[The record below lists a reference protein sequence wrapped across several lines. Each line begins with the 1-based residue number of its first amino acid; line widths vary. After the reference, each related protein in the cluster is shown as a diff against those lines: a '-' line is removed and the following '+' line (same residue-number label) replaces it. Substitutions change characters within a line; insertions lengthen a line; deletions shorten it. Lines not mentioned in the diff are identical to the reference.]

1 MRSQVGLTCSGVE
14 RENHANTSLF
24 VSSKGIHSFHSM
36 HEDGQWQVRVS
47 LETPE
52 SQKTPP
58 KKRADLRDGVKK
70 ETYLGT
76 SGTLFFVFK
85 LKRIDKSTGPMH
97 TWVQSRVLG
106 IVRAQKEAGD
116 RAG

>member
-1 MRSQVGLTCSGVE
+1 
-14 RENHANTSLF
+14 
-24 VSSKGIHSFHSM
+24 M

-85 LKRIDKSTGPMH
+85 LKRIDKSTEMIKK
-97 TWVQSRVLG
+97 VS
-106 IVRAQKEAGD
+106 IVSIVSIQYILVC
-116 RAG
+116 

>member
-1 MRSQVGLTCSGVE
+1 MRSQVGLTCSSVE

-85 LKRIDKSTGPMH
+85 LKRIDKSTEMIKK
-97 TWVQSRVLG
+97 VS
-106 IVRAQKEAGD
+106 IVSIVSIQYILVC
-116 RAG
+116 